1 MIGGGKAGNIMSP
14 NPNTIAV
21 AKGFNLDL
29 AQVMI
34 NGFIPAIVGLIVTY
48 FVATLLNKRGEA
60 IKDIITKESETV
72 VTTT

>member
-21 AKGFNLDL
+21 AKGFDVDL

-34 NGFIPAIVGLIVTY
+34 RGFIPAIVGLIVTY
-48 FVATLLNKRGEA
+48 LLLHC
-60 IKDIITKESETV
+60 
-72 VTTT
+72 